1 MPKEYYGENE
11 ALYRQAL
18 AKNYA
23 SFSPDGRMTLAAAQ
37 NVHKV
42 LATFDPAVQQAG
54 KLDLERTFTNRF
66 VDEALKKAP

>member
-1 MPKEYYGENE
+1 
-11 ALYRQAL
+11 
-18 AKNYA
+18 
-23 SFSPDGRMTLAAAQ
+23 MTLAAAQ